1 MASPQVSISQQIQ
14 KMAIN
19 QSDKRLLLAA
29 FSGLTDDIEQLR
41 ASLNAALAK
50 LDAAAAGT
58 VANLGTNNVA
68 TLAVAKAA
76 LNVKKS

>member
-1 MASPQVSISQQIQ
+1 MATPQISIAQQIQ

-29 FSGLTDDIEQLR
+29 FNGLTDDIEQLR
-41 ASLNAALAK
+41 ASLNSALAK
-50 LDAAAAGT
+50 MDAAAAGT
-58 VANLGTNNVA
+58 VSALGTNNVA
-68 TLAVAKAA
+68 TLAVTKSA